1 LLSLLT
7 RSPTKGAE
15 NAMPDSPLTLETI
28 ARQLGVSTATVSRA
42 LNDKPGVGADT
53 RRRVL
58 ELAARERYAVNGA
71 ARGLATTQSRTVAFL
86 TAHRSVAL
94 ADDYF
99 YQRVMLGAQQQLAR
113 DGYYLLVAVVEPA
126 ELAELTSI
134 ELVRGQRIDGILLA
148 GPEVPVRSIFD
159 LRATGMPIVLV
170 DNALP
175 RTPVDC
181 VLSEDEEG
189 GYSAT
194 THLIDHGHKRIVLLA
209 GPLAWASNAART
221 AGYRRAMAEVGL
233 PVLELHSEETT
244 LESGSAA
251 MQQALDDSVDVS
263 AIFAVNDSMAIG
275 AMRAARAA
283 GRRIP
288 DDIAIVGF
296 DDIEAAYHVEPPLT
310 TVKVNKRQMGAIAAR
325 RLVSLMEGNDDV
337 PVRSSVA
344 TELLVRSS
352 CGCVA

>member
-1 LLSLLT
+1 MS
-7 RSPTKGAE
+7 
-15 NAMPDSPLTLETI
+15 DSPLTLESI
-28 ARQLGVSTATVSRA
+28 ARQLGVSSATVSRA
-42 LNDKPGVGADT
+42 LNDKPGVGAET

-71 ARGLATTQSRTVAFL
+71 ARGLATTQSHTVAFL
-86 TAHRSVAL
+86 TAHRSVPL

-113 DGYYLLVAVVEPA
+113 DSYYLLVAVVEPA
-126 ELAELTSI
+126 ELADLTAI

-148 GPEVPVRSIFD
+148 GPEVPVRSILD
-159 LRATGMPIVLV
+159 LRSTGMPIVLV

-194 THLIDHGHKRIVLLA
+194 LHLLNHGHRHIVLLA
-209 GPLAWASNAART
+209 GPLAWISNAART
-221 AGYRRAMAEVGL
+221 AGYRRAMAEAGL
-233 PVLELHSEETT
+233 PALEIHSEETT
-244 LESGSAA
+244 LESGYVA
-251 MQQALDDSVDVS
+251 MQQALAEHTDLT
-263 AIFAVNDSMAIG
+263 ALFAVNDSMAIG

-283 GRRIP
+283 GRRLP
-288 DDIAIVGF
+288 DDMAVVGF
-296 DDIEAAYHVEPPLT
+296 DDVEAASHVEPPLT
-310 TVKVNKRQMGAIAAR
+310 TVKVNKRQMGVIAAR
-325 RLVSLMEGNDDV
+325 RLVSLMEGNEDI